1 MQTAKNETR
10 LTPQS
15 GIGDRESCIAAASP
29 EPRITIPASPCLI
42 KDKAVGSFCLVLH
55 GHMPYVL
62 HHGSFPHGEDWLY
75 EAAAECYLPLLALVD
90 ECQYLNC
97 NPQLAIGLTPV
108 LLEQLAHED
117 FRSGFEKYLQQRASQ
132 AREDKADFKR
142 QGLAHMAYL
151 ADRWELFYNNLT
163 EQFDRIE
170 RDIPKAFAEQMY
182 RGLIQILTS
191 SATHAYLPLL
201 LEDSCVRAQ
210 VRAGVS
216 SSQRILGLR
225 PKGIWLPEG
234 AYRPGGSWSPPIPWG
249 SKNGRIGIDRII
261 TDENLSHFFVE
272 NHLLPSAGSSNFG
285 FRISNFLHEPV
296 LVNTAADA
304 SRLPVV
310 FARDPDICKQVWC
323 GYVGY
328 PADGVY
334 LEFHKRH
341 GQRRGLRYWKV
352 TDRRY
357 GLGQKQLYYPD
368 DVAGKI
374 YEHARHFCC
383 QVKRRL
389 WEYYQQTGRR
399 GVVAACF
406 DAELFG
412 HWWFE
417 GPRFLRDVLLTLN
430 ADPEVQ
436 LCTPQGYIEKSP
448 PQRRLSLSEGSW
460 GEGGDH
466 RVWTNQKVD
475 WMWRIEY
482 RCEALF
488 GKLTYHLPWRKHDRL
503 RKILEKAGRQL
514 LLLQASDW
522 PFAIARCQ
530 ADDYGI
536 KRFMGHVARFENLT
550 DIAENLASDSNY
562 LYSLNKVQK
571 FELQD
576 ADIHDVIFPTI
587 DLNWWNM

>member
-1 MQTAKNETR
+1 MQTAKGAKTTR
-10 LTPQS
+10 LN
-15 GIGDRESCIAAASP
+15 SP
-29 EPRITIPASPCLI
+29 KSQ

-62 HHGSFPHGEDWLY
+62 HHGLWPHGEDWLY
-75 EAAAECYLPLLALVD
+75 EAAAECYLPLLALID
-90 ECQYLNC
+90 ECERLNC
-97 NPQLAIGLTPV
+97 NPQLAISLTPV

-117 FRSGFEKYLQQRASQ
+117 FRSGFEKYLIERAKQ
-132 AREDKADFKR
+132 ARRDMADFNSR
-142 QGLAHMAYL
+142 SSREPSQPDPTRWEPAHMAYL
-151 ADRWELFYNNLT
+151 ADRWKLFFSGLA

-170 RDIPKAFAEQMY
+170 RDIPKAFAKQMD

-210 VRAGVS
+210 IRAGVS
-216 SSQRILGLR
+216 SSERILGLR
-225 PKGIWLPEG
+225 PTGVWLPEG
-234 AYRPGGSWSPPIPWG
+234 AYRPAGPWNPPIPWG
-249 SKNGRIGIDRII
+249 AKNSRLGIDQIV

-272 NHLLPSAGSSNFG
+272 YHSVANSNV
-285 FRISNFLHEPV
+285 REPV
-296 LVNTAADA
+296 LVNTNGNGSRPPAA
-304 SRLPVV
+304 
-310 FARDPDICKQVWC
+310 FARDPEICKQVWC
-323 GYVGY
+323 GFVGY

-341 GQRRGLRYWKV
+341 GPRRGLRYWKV
-352 TDRRY
+352 TNRSF
-357 GLGQKQLYYPD
+357 GLDGKQLYHQN

-374 YEHARHFCC
+374 YEHARHFCY

-389 WEYYQQTGRR
+389 TEYYQRTGRR
-399 GVVAACF
+399 GVVVACF

-417 GPRFLRDVLLTLN
+417 GPRFLHDVLLTLN
-430 ADPEVQ
+430 ADPDVE
-436 LCTPQGYIEKSP
+436 LCTPQAYLEKYP
-448 PQRRLSLSEGSW
+448 PQASVSLSEGSW

-482 RCEALF
+482 HCEALF
-488 GKLTYHLPWRKHDRL
+488 GKLTYHLPWRKHQAL
-503 RKILEKAGRQL
+503 REILERAGREL

-522 PFAIARCQ
+522 PFVIARGQ

-536 KRFMGHVARFENLT
+536 KRFMGHVARFECLT
-550 DIAENLASDSNY
+550 DIAENTANDLKY
-562 LYSLNKVQK
+562 LDNLNKVQI
-571 FELQD
+571 FDLLD
-576 ADIHDVIFPTI
+576 AEVHDVIFPKI

>member
-1 MQTAKNETR
+1 MQPAKCTK
-10 LTPQS
+10 TK
-15 GIGDRESCIAAASP
+15 
-29 EPRITIPASPCLI
+29 

-62 HHGSFPHGEDWLY
+62 HHGVWPHGEDWLY
-75 EAAAECYLPLLALVD
+75 EAAAECYLPLLALID
-90 ECQYLNC
+90 ECQCLNC
-97 NPQLAIGLTPV
+97 NPQFAIGLTPV

-117 FRSGFEKYLQQRASQ
+117 FRSGFEKYLLERVNK
-132 AREDKADFKR
+132 AREDKADFNR
-142 QGLAHMAYL
+142 QGLTHQTYL
-151 ADRWELFYNNLT
+151 AEQWEMFFNGLA
-163 EQFDRIE
+163 EQFGRIE
-170 RDIPKAFAEQMY
+170 RDIPKAFAEQTD

-225 PKGIWLPEG
+225 PTGVWLPEG
-234 AYRPGGSWSPPIPWG
+234 AYRPSGPWSPPIPWG
-249 SKNGRIGIDRII
+249 VKNSRLGIDQII

-272 NHLLPSAGSSNFG
+272 DHLLGKFEIRNSKCEIP
-285 FRISNFLHEPV
+285 P
-296 LVNTAADA
+296 TAAVREPFWVNNNGNNG
-304 SRLPVV
+304 RLPAA
-310 FARDPDICKQVWC
+310 FARDPEICKQVWC
-323 GYVGY
+323 GFVGY
-328 PADGVY
+328 PADGLY

-341 GQRRGLRYWKV
+341 GPRRGLRYWKI
-352 TDRRY
+352 TDRLS
-357 GLGQKQLYYPD
+357 GLDGKQLYYPD

-383 QVKRRL
+383 QVKMRL
-389 WEYYQQTGRR
+389 TEYYQRTGRR
-399 GVVAACF
+399 GVVVACF

-417 GPRFLRDVLLTLN
+417 GPRFLHDVLLTLD
-430 ADPEVQ
+430 ADPEVE
-436 LCTPQGYIEKSP
+436 LCTPEAYLEKYQ
-448 PQRRLSLSEGSW
+448 PQNSVSLSEGSW

-466 RVWTNQKVD
+466 RVWANEKVD

-482 RCEALF
+482 QCETLF
-488 GKLTYHLPWRKHDRL
+488 GKLTYHLPWRKHDAL
-503 RKILEKAGRQL
+503 RKILEKAGREL

-522 PFAIARCQ
+522 LFAVARCQ

-536 KRFMGHVARFENLT
+536 KRFMGHVARFECLT
-550 DIAENLASDSNY
+550 DIAENLTADSNY
-562 LYSLNKVQK
+562 LENLNEVQN
-571 FELQD
+571 FDLQD
-576 ADIHDVIFPTI
+576 ADIHDVIFPQI

>member
-1 MQTAKNETR
+1 MQTSKCSKTE
-10 LTPQS
+10 
-15 GIGDRESCIAAASP
+15 
-29 EPRITIPASPCLI
+29 
-42 KDKAVGSFCLVLH
+42 KDNAVGSFCLVLH

-62 HHGSFPHGEDWLY
+62 HHGLWPHGEDWLY
-75 EAAAECYLPLLALVD
+75 EAAAECYLPLLALID
-90 ECQYLNC
+90 ECRHFNC
-97 NPQLAIGLTPV
+97 NPQFAIGLTPV

-117 FRSGFEKYLQQRASQ
+117 FKSGFEEYLLDRVNQ
-132 AREDKADFKR
+132 ARADKADFKR
-142 QGLAHMAYL
+142 QGQMHMAYL
-151 ADRWELFYNNLT
+151 AERWELFFTDLY

-170 RDIPKAFAEQMY
+170 QDIPRAFALASE
-182 RGLIQILTS
+182 RGLIQMLTS

-210 VRAGVS
+210 VRAGIS
-216 SSQRILGLR
+216 SSKRILGLR
-225 PKGIWLPEG
+225 PNGIWLPEG
-234 AYRPGGSWSPPIPWG
+234 AYRPGGPWSPPIPWG
-249 SKNGRIGIDRII
+249 AKNSRLAIDQII

-272 NHLLPSAGSSNFG
+272 NHMFQNNRKLQDGDYQFPITNHQSL
-285 FRISNFLHEPV
+285 EPV
-296 LVNTAADA
+296 LVNNDGNGSPLKGRPIA
-304 SRLPVV
+304 

-323 GYVGY
+323 GFVGY

-341 GQRRGLRYWKV
+341 GPRRGLRYWKV

-357 GLGQKQLYYPD
+357 GLEGKQLYYPD

-374 YEHARHFCC
+374 YEHARHFCW
-383 QVKRRL
+383 QVKKHL
-389 WEYYQQTGRR
+389 SEYYRQTGRR
-399 GVVAACF
+399 GVVVACF

-436 LCTPQGYIEKSP
+436 LCTPEAYIGKYP
-448 PQRRLSLSEGSW
+448 PARIVSLSEGSW

-466 RVWTNQKVD
+466 RIWTNQKVG

-482 RCEALF
+482 RCESLF
-488 GKLTYHLPWRKHDRL
+488 GKLTYHLPWRKHYGL
-503 RKILEKAGRQL
+503 RKILEKAGREL

-522 PFAIARCQ
+522 PFVIARGQ

-536 KRFMGHVARFENLT
+536 KRFIGHVSRFECLT
-550 DIAENLASDSNY
+550 DIAENIAINLPGNAGSGSSGSSGIS
-562 LYSLNKVQK
+562 YSLNKVQK

-576 ADIHDVIFPTI
+576 ADVHDVIFPEI

>member
-1 MQTAKNETR
+1 MQAAKNETR
-10 LTPQS
+10 LTHRPVQ
-15 GIGDRESCIAAASP
+15 GVALPTGGRANAM
-29 EPRITIPASPCLI
+29 

-97 NPQLAIGLTPV
+97 NPQLAIDLTPV
-108 LLEQLAHED
+108 LLEQLSHED
-117 FRSGFEKYLQQRASQ
+117 FRSGFEQYLLDRISQ

-142 QGLAHMAYL
+142 QGLTHMAYL
-151 ADRWELFYNNLT
+151 ADRWEDFYTGLN
-163 EQFDRIE
+163 EQFDGIR
-170 RDIPKAFAEQMY
+170 RDIPKAFAQASD

-210 VRAGVS
+210 VRAGIS
-216 SSQRILGLR
+216 SSQRILGFR
-225 PKGIWLPEG
+225 PTGIWLPEG
-234 AYRPGGSWSPPIPWG
+234 AYRPGGVWRPPIPWG
-249 SKNGRIGIDRII
+249 AKNGRLGIDRII
-261 TDENLSHFFVE
+261 ADENLSHFFVE
-272 NHLLPSAGSSNFG
+272 NHCSGTGPGVNPG
-285 FRISNFLHEPV
+285 EPI
-296 LVNTAADA
+296 LVNNDGNNGRPPAA
-304 SRLPVV
+304 
-310 FARDPDICKQVWC
+310 FARDPEICKQVWC
-323 GYVGY
+323 GFVGY
-328 PADGVY
+328 PADGLY
-334 LEFHKRH
+334 LEFHKTWQPQAAL
-341 GQRRGLRYWKV
+341 GAGTKRRGLRYWKV
-352 TDRRY
+352 TDRRS
-357 GLGQKQLYYPD
+357 GLDYKQLYYPD
-368 DVAGKI
+368 QTAGKI
-374 YEHARHFCC
+374 YEHARHFCY

-389 WEYYQQTGRR
+389 TEYYQRTGRH
-399 GVVAACF
+399 GVVVACF

-436 LCTPQGYIEKSP
+436 LCTPEAYLEKSP
-448 PQRRLSLSEGSW
+448 PQKIVSLSEGSW

-482 RCEALF
+482 HCEALF
-488 GKLTYHLPWRKHDRL
+488 GKLTYHLPWRKLPAL
-503 RKILEKAGRQL
+503 RKILEKAGREL

-522 PFAIARCQ
+522 PFVIARDQ

-550 DIAENLASDSNY
+550 DIAENTASDSKY

-576 ADIHDVIFPTI
+576 ADVHDVIFPEI

>member
-1 MQTAKNETR
+1 MQTARSAKIE
-10 LTPQS
+10 
-15 GIGDRESCIAAASP
+15 
-29 EPRITIPASPCLI
+29 
-42 KDKAVGSFCLVLH
+42 KDKVVGSFCLVLH

-62 HHGSFPHGEDWLY
+62 HHGVWPHGEDWLY

-90 ECQYLNC
+90 DCLNLNC
-97 NPQLAIGLTPV
+97 NPQFAIGLTPV

-117 FRSGFEKYLQQRASQ
+117 FKSGFEKYLLERAKR
-132 AREDKADFKR
+132 ARADKADFER
-142 QGLAHMAYL
+142 QDQTQMAYL
-151 ADRWELFYNNLT
+151 ADRWEKFFTSLT
-163 EQFDRIE
+163 DQFDRIE
-170 RDIPKAFAEQMY
+170 RDIPKVFAQDAN
-182 RGLIQILTS
+182 RGLVQILTS

-216 SSQRILGLR
+216 CSQRILGFR
-225 PKGIWLPEG
+225 PTGIWLPEG
-234 AYRPGGSWSPPIPWG
+234 AYRPAGPWNPPIPWG
-249 SKNGRIGIDRII
+249 AKNNRFGIDQII

-272 NHLLPSAGSSNFG
+272 NHLLGKFEIRNSKFEIPQSAAV
-285 FRISNFLHEPV
+285 HEPFFV
-296 LVNTAADA
+296 SNNGNGGK
-304 SRLPVV
+304 LPVA
-310 FARDPDICKQVWC
+310 FARDPDICRQVWC
-323 GYVGY
+323 GFVGY

-341 GQRRGLRYWKV
+341 GEGSRQAGSQRGGLRYWKV
-352 TDRRY
+352 TDRRS
-357 GLGQKQLYYPD
+357 GLDGKQLYYPN

-374 YEHARHFCC
+374 YEHARHFCY
-383 QVKRRL
+383 QVKKRL
-389 WEYYQQTGRR
+389 TEYYQRSGRR
-399 GVVAACF
+399 GVVVACF

-430 ADPEVQ
+430 ADPEVE
-436 LCTPQGYIEKSP
+436 LCTPQAYLEKSP
-448 PQRRLSLSEGSW
+448 PHKCMSLSEGSW

-466 RVWTNQKVD
+466 RVWTNPKVD

-482 RCEALF
+482 HCETLF
-488 GKLTYHLPWRKHDRL
+488 GKLTYHLPWRKHYAL
-503 RKILEKAGRQL
+503 RKILEKAGREL

-522 PFAIARCQ
+522 PFVIARGQ

-536 KRFMGHVARFENLT
+536 KRFMGHVTRFECLT
-550 DIAENLASDSNY
+550 DIAESLAADSKY
-562 LYSLNKVQK
+562 LDSLNKAQK

-576 ADIHDVIFPTI
+576 VDVHDIVFPQI

>member
-1 MQTAKNETR
+1 MQTAKGAKT
-10 LTPQS
+10 Q
-15 GIGDRESCIAAASP
+15 
-29 EPRITIPASPCLI
+29 
-42 KDKAVGSFCLVLH
+42 KYKAVGSFCLVLH

-62 HHGSFPHGEDWLY
+62 HHGVWPHGEDWLY

-90 ECQYLNC
+90 ECQHLNC
-97 NPQLAIGLTPV
+97 NPQIAIGLTPV

-117 FRSGFEKYLQQRASQ
+117 FASGFEKYLMERVSRAR
-132 AREDKADFKR
+132 ADKADFKR
-142 QGLAHMAYL
+142 QGLTHMAYL
-151 ADRWELFYNNLT
+151 ADRWEIFFNSLA

-170 RDIPKAFAEQMY
+170 RNIAKAFAEQMD

-225 PKGIWLPEG
+225 PMGIWLPEG
-234 AYRPGGSWSPPIPWG
+234 GYRPGGPWRPAIPWG
-249 SKNGRIGIDRII
+249 VNNGRLGIDQII
-261 TDENLSHFFVE
+261 ADENLSHFFVE
-272 NHLLPSAGSSNFG
+272 NHLLEKFENPPEAAVREPFFVNNNGNGS
-285 FRISNFLHEPV
+285 IQTV
-296 LVNTAADA
+296 A
-304 SRLPVV
+304 
-310 FARDPDICKQVWC
+310 FARDPEICKQVWC
-323 GYVGY
+323 GFVGY
-328 PADGVY
+328 PADGLY

-341 GQRRGLRYWKV
+341 SQRRGLRYWKV
-352 TDRRY
+352 TDRRC
-357 GLGQKQLYYPD
+357 GLDDKQLYYPD
-368 DVAGKI
+368 DTTGKI
-374 YEHARHFCC
+374 YEHAKHFCHE
-383 QVKRRL
+383 VKRRL
-389 WEYYQQTGRR
+389 TEYYQRTGRH
-399 GVVAACF
+399 GVLVACF

-430 ADPEVQ
+430 ADPEVE
-436 LCTPQGYIEKSP
+436 LCTPQAYLAKYP
-448 PQRRLSLSEGSW
+448 PQRSVSLSEGSW

-466 RVWTNQKVD
+466 RVWTNQKFD

-488 GKLTYHLPWRKHDRL
+488 GKLTYHLPWRKHRAL
-503 RKILEKAGRQL
+503 RKILEKAGREL

-522 PFAIARCQ
+522 PFVIARSQ
-530 ADDYGI
+530 ADEYGI
-536 KRFMGHVARFENLT
+536 KRFMGHVARFECLT
-550 DIAENLASDSNY
+550 DIAENLAEDSKY

-571 FELQD
+571 FELLD
-576 ADIHDVIFPTI
+576 AEVHDVIFPQI